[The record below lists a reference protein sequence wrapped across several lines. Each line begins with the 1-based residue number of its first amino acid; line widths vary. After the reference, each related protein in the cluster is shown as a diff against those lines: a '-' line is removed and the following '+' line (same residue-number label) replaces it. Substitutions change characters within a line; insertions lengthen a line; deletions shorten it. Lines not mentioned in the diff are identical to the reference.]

1 MEHKKD
7 TELAEPERNS
17 EPESDCIEVED
28 TGEKEG
34 EGDPTLAEL
43 EMGPE
48 PESGRIELGGEN
60 DMIIHNY
67 WGVAQPVSSGNTKY
81 NVEIITTSIDLDT
94 STLYKNPWLPG
105 ITHVQVQVQD
115 PGELEQSLEM
125 ESACVELENTEQRE
139 GEKVPAQLE
148 MVLELESEFSIL
160 EDTVEKEV
168 EKGPE
173 EMNRELKS
181 DCLQL
186 EDTGEKEVEKGP
198 AMMNPELESDCLQL
212 EDTGEKECEK
222 DPEHLEM
229 NLDLESDCLLQ
240 ENFRT
245 IELEYIDEEKEQKA
259 DIEGD
264 RRQDSWEI
272 QQINRKQRKAGNQ
285 GEVYLLF

>member
-7 TELAEPERNS
+7 TELAELERNS

-48 PESGRIELGGEN
+48 PESGRIELDDTGEKEGEN

-173 EMNRELKS
+173 EMYRELK
-181 DCLQL
+181 
-186 EDTGEKEVEKGP
+186 
-198 AMMNPELESDCLQL
+198 SDCLQL

-264 RRQDSWEI
+264 RRQDSLEI